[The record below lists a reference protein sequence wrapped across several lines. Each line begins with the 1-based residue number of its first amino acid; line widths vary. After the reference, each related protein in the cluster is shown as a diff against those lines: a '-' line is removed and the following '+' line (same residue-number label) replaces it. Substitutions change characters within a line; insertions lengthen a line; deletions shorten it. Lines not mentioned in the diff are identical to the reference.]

1 MSTPNPRQLE
11 TEIER
16 LDKNMLTLQRI
27 ISETP
32 AEWPKQAQYVTLS
45 QELAEIDS
53 VLTQQAI
60 KRKEE
65 RRQKRQ
71 AACLDRTISENP
83 QRASGDNT
91 AIPGYQKQT
100 GPEIDVEDGEDE
112 ELDDLLTASQ
122 RSGVSI

>member
-1 MSTPNPRQLE
+1 
-11 TEIER
+11 
-16 LDKNMLTLQRI
+16 MLTLQRI

-32 AEWPKQAQYVTLS
+32 AEWPKQAQFVTLS

-71 AACLDRTISENP
+71 AACPDHTIPENP

-91 AIPGYQKQT
+91 AIPGYQKHT
-100 GPEIDVEDGEDE
+100 GPDIDAEDGEDE
-112 ELDDLLTASQ
+112 ELNDILTASQ
-122 RSGVSI
+122 RSGISI

>member
-1 MSTPNPRQLE
+1 
-11 TEIER
+11 
-16 LDKNMLTLQRI
+16 MLTLQRI

-71 AACLDRTISENP
+71 AACPDHTTPENP

-91 AIPGYQKQT
+91 VIPGYQKQT
-100 GPEIDVEDGEDE
+100 GPDIDAEDGEDE
-112 ELDDLLTASQ
+112 ELNDLLTASQ

>member
-1 MSTPNPRQLE
+1 
-11 TEIER
+11 
-16 LDKNMLTLQRI
+16 MLTLQRI

-32 AEWPKQAQYVTLS
+32 AEWHKQAKYVTLS
-45 QELAEIDS
+45 RELAEIDS

-71 AACLDRTISENP
+71 ATCPDHTTPENP

-100 GPEIDVEDGEDE
+100 GPDIDAEDGEDE
-112 ELDDLLTASQ
+112 ELSDLLTASQ